1 MTRVYV
7 KELAT
12 TAEIFS
18 GPVIGIEWQ
27 RDPLEPG
34 FAVYKRHDDSPDFK
48 PAQYVESFPDM
59 TTAERAALKLGKAYS
74 VPVTRAD

>member
-1 MTRVYV
+1 M
-7 KELAT
+7 
-12 TAEIFS
+12 AEIFS

-48 PAQYVESFPDM
+48 PAQFVMSSPDRA
-59 TTAERAALKLGKAYS
+59 TAERVAIALGRAYS
-74 VPVTRAD
+74 VPVTFAE